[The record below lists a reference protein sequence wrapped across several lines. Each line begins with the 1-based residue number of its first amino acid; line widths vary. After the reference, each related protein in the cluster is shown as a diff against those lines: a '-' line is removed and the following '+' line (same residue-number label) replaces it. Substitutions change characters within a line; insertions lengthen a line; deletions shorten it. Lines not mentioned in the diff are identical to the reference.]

1 MTEPYI
7 KALKPPV
14 VSIKTMDDAETIRIA
29 CVAGPEALRTLVQ
42 TQGMRLAVRFALEGP
57 HLSFMHV
64 VLRAVVMH
72 GAPLDV
78 LDVLEEQWPGLQV
91 SDTQNGLT
99 ELIHM
104 EAWMYRHDLLPNSE
118 LRSSIRATVQDVL
131 RRMPASLDIYTCRRY
146 FHTSLGNALITLPF
160 MAMHNRAYYTYEA
173 LNCPD
178 ALDKLT
184 TNNPLSTILPDSL
197 SAFLPEVRLHIP
209 ETMQEVILNLI
220 HTAPRT
226 SLTRLRHTLLD
237 SYESM
242 YNQRRQQSSDTAKYI
257 RRDVLLVIIGALQEE
272 EVRPWHRMRLFL
284 KIFQPVFEYNNG
296 VPRIIHLHNNDISRD
311 VFGIIA
317 SFLQY

>member
-1 MTEPYI
+1 
-7 KALKPPV
+7 
-14 VSIKTMDDAETIRIA
+14 MDDAETIRIA
-29 CVAGPEALRTLVQ
+29 CVAGPEALRTLVH
-42 TQGMRLAVRFALEGP
+42 TEGMRLAVRLAQEGP

-64 VLRAVVMH
+64 ALRAVVMH

-104 EAWMYRHDLLPNSE
+104 EARMYRRDLLPNSG
-118 LRSSIRATVQDVL
+118 LRASIRATVQDVM
-131 RRMPASLDIYTCRRY
+131 RRMPASLDIYTCHRN
-146 FHTSLGNALITLPF
+146 FDKSLGNALITLPF
-160 MAMHNRAYYTYEA
+160 MARHNRAYYTYEA

-178 ALDKLT
+178 ALDQLT
-184 TNNPLSTILPDSL
+184 TDNALSTVLPDTL
-197 SAFLPEVRLHIP
+197 SAFLSEVRLRIP

-242 YNQRRQQSSDTAKYI
+242 YNQRRQQGSASDKYI
-257 RRDVLLVIIGALQEE
+257 RRGVLLVIIGALQEE
-272 EVRPWHRMRLFL
+272 EIRPWHRMRLFL
-284 KIFQPVFEYNNG
+284 NIFQPVFEYSNG
-296 VPRIIHLHNNDISRD
+296 VPRIIHLHNNDISHD

-317 SFLQY
+317 SFLQC